1 MPSLMNNLRINVGQ
15 ISAQWAAFRVKQA
28 KTAANK
34 TSVDA
39 FIEEA
44 VVRRELSDNF
54 CYYNEHYDSIEGAP
68 QWAQDT
74 LRHHEKDKREKVYSE
89 LEFEEAKTHD
99 PLWNATQV

>member
-1 MPSLMNNLRINVGQ
+1 MKMFSATSHPGYILVSINTETPLLPSLMNNLRINVGQ

-54 CYYNEHYDSIEGAP
+54 CSIMN
-68 QWAQDT
+68 T
-74 LRHHEKDKREKVYSE
+74 MTVLRGHHSGH
-89 LEFEEAKTHD
+89 KTH
-99 PLWNATQV
+99 